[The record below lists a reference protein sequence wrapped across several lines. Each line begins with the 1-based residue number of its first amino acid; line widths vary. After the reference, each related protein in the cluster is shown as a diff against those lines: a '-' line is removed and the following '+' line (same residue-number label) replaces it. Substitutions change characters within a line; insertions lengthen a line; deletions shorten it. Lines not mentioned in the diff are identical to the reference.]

1 MKQTKIVIEE
11 LERIFTQLSEM
22 TSILKGQIINKW
34 IGKEEAMKL
43 LGIKSKT
50 TLQKLRDENKII
62 YSNVNAK
69 IILYDIESIA
79 AYLNEKSNKN
89 LI

>member
-1 MKQTKIVIEE
+1 
-11 LERIFTQLSEM
+11 
-22 TSILKGQIINKW
+22 
-34 IGKEEAMKL
+34 MKL